1 MTRAAWLL
9 VVLCAAAAQAERARI
24 AVHPLL
30 ADTVDDANIKQSI
43 EDDIRNVVV
52 STRKLSPVGTDEVA
66 TALRAAKRCP
76 AQREERLRCL
86 ESLAFTTGA
95 TYAVAIELKQ
105 LGSSFELSGLLAAAD
120 RTVLTAPAVVRAKAA
135 EELPSAL
142 RTLLLSH
149 LKLDQVSAS
158 PAELARLLLPPP
170 VDFESA

>member
-76 AQREERLRCL
+76 AQREERRRA
-86 ESLAFTTGA
+86 E
-95 TYAVAIELKQ
+95 AIETAAREQ
-105 LGSSFELSGLLAAAD
+105 LLDAKASVEDIRREMATLDAVRRQVAAAD
-120 RTVLTAPAVVRAKAA
+120 SPEACDQAIRALTRW
-135 EELPSAL
+135 
-142 RTLLLSH
+142 
-149 LKLDQVSAS
+149 
-158 PAELARLLLPPP
+158 AREHGL
-170 VDFESA
+170 